1 MSGKIPLEKFLVG
14 SCQASN
20 SNTKAL
26 DLSENR
32 NNLHHIFE
40 QQDLYALWAAFSAK
54 RPLLI
59 RGEPGTGKS
68 QAAKAIAQRLGWGFV
83 KETINGTTE
92 LSDLHWH
99 FDAIGRLAEA
109 QVMGSGGS
117 SKEKGDDPLNP
128 LNFLAPGA
136 FWWAY
141 NWKTA
146 SGQFARCKTQ
156 IRSKPENFGDGEE
169 PKGVVLL
176 LDEIDKAQP
185 DLANGLL
192 ETLGDRS
199 FNVPFLS
206 SNNNNSDINPVKAAE
221 DANVLV
227 VITTNEEREL
237 PSAFLRRCFVHTLNM
252 GPVFDESENYT
263 ESDKTS
269 AKCNWLIERGKLHFG
284 SSIKDD
290 VYKKAAEL
298 VWADREAQTLYKPGL
313 AEYIDLLK
321 ALSEVKSESD
331 EEAKE
336 QLAMLEAI
344 SSYALKKEMS

>member
-1 MSGKIPLEKFLVG
+1 MVNVTIDDFKKGGLEHKE
-14 SCQASN
+14 SS
-20 SNTKAL
+20 
-26 DLSENR
+26 
-32 NNLHHIFE
+32 HIFE
-40 QQDLYALWAAFSAK
+40 EQDLYALWAAFSAK

-68 QAAKAIAQRLGWGFV
+68 QTAKAIAQHLGWGFV

-109 QVMGSGGS
+109 QVQSVS
-117 SKEKGDDPLNP
+117 EAVDREARLDP

-141 NWKTA
+141 NWQSA
-146 SGQFARCKTQ
+146 SDQFTKCKTQ
-156 IRSKPENFGDGEE
+156 IRSKPEHFGKDKSSENKKPE
-169 PKGVVLL
+169 GVVLL

-185 DLANGLL
+185 ELANGLL

-206 SNNNNSDINPVKAAE
+206 SNDNNSDINPVKAAT

-237 PSAFLRRCFVHTLNM
+237 PSAFLRRCFVHTLTMEPKDLND
-252 GPVFDESENYT
+252 DE
-263 ESDKTS
+263 DLH
-269 AKCNWLIERGKLHFG
+269 AARIAWLVKRGKLHFEDK
-284 SSIKDD
+284 INKE
-290 VYKKAAEL
+290 VYTQAAEL
-298 VWADREAQTLYKPGL
+298 VWKDREAQTLYKPGL

-321 ALSEVKSESD
+321 ALSEVK
-331 EEAKE
+331 AKE
-336 QLAMLEAI
+336 QLAMLNAI

>member
-1 MSGKIPLEKFLVG
+1 MEKVYLKNFL
-14 SCQASN
+14 
-20 SNTKAL
+20 SNT
-26 DLSENR
+26 NR
-32 NNLHHIFE
+32 ESDSQSNLHHIFE
-40 QQDLYALWAAFSAK
+40 QPDLYALWAAFAAK

-68 QAAKAIAQRLGWGFV
+68 QAAKAIARRLGWGFV

-109 QVMGSGGS
+109 QVMGSGGTS
-117 SKEKGDDPLNP
+117 EKDDPLNP

-146 SGQFARCKTQ
+146 NEQFEACKTQ
-156 IRSKPENFGDGEE
+156 IRSRPEVFGKDTGA

-206 SNNNNSDINPVKAAE
+206 SNKLDNNSDINPVKASE

-237 PSAFLRRCFVHTLNM
+237 PSAFLRRCFVHTLTM
-252 GPVFDESENYT
+252 GPVFDDNKNLSEI
-263 ESDKTS
+263 EKTS
-269 AKCNWLIERGKLHFG
+269 AKYEWLVERGKLHFG
-284 SSIKDD
+284 EDIDKD
-290 VYKKAAEL
+290 VYTHAAEL
-298 VWADREAQTLYKPGL
+298 VWKDREVQTLYKPGL

-321 ALSEVKSESD
+321 ALNAVD
-331 EEAKE
+331 GTE
-336 QLAMLEAI
+336 QEKMLEAI
-344 SSYALKKEMS
+344 SSYALKKEMR

>member
-1 MSGKIPLEKFLVG
+1 MIYEK
-14 SCQASN
+14 
-20 SNTKAL
+20 
-26 DLSENR
+26 ENFFQFHK
-32 NNLHHIFE
+32 LIHKQDDFSHIFE
-40 QQDLYALWAAFSAK
+40 EQDLYALWAAFSAK

-68 QAAKAIAQRLGWGFV
+68 QTAKAIAQHLGWGFV

-109 QVMGSGGS
+109 QVMGSGGTS
-117 SKEKGDDPLNP
+117 EKDDPLNP

-146 SGQFARCKTQ
+146 SDQFAKCKTQ
-156 IRSKPENFGDGEE
+156 IRSKPENFSKTKTPESKKPE
-169 PKGVVLL
+169 GVVLL

-206 SNNNNSDINPVKAAE
+206 SNDDNSDINPVKAAA

-252 GPVFDESENYT
+252 GPVFDENENFT
-263 ESDKTS
+263 ESDKKN
-269 AKCNWLIERGKLHFG
+269 AKCDWLIERGKLHFEEN
-284 SSIKDD
+284 INEE
-290 VYKKAAEL
+290 VYTQAAEL
-298 VWADREAQTLYKPGL
+298 VWKDREAQTLYKPGL

-321 ALSEVKSESD
+321 ALSEVKSESGD
-331 EEAKE
+331 EAKE
-336 QLAMLEAI
+336 QLTMLNAI
-344 SSYALKKEMS
+344 SNYALKKEMR

>member
-1 MSGKIPLEKFLVG
+1 MQRFNLNRFLSAKDNSDDSPNKIP
-14 SCQASN
+14 
-20 SNTKAL
+20 
-26 DLSENR
+26 
-32 NNLHHIFE
+32 HIFE
-40 QQDLYALWAAFSAK
+40 DADCYALWAAFASK

-68 QAAKAIAQRLGWGFV
+68 QTAKAIAQHLGWGFV

-109 QVMGSGGS
+109 QVQGVSETG
-117 SKEKGDDPLNP
+117 EREARLDP

-141 NWKTA
+141 NWQTA
-146 SGQFARCKTQ
+146 SDQFTKCKTQ
-156 IRSKPENFGDGEE
+156 IRSKPEHFGKDKSSENKKPE
-169 PKGVVLL
+169 GVVLL

-185 DLANGLL
+185 DLGNGLL

-237 PSAFLRRCFVHTLNM
+237 PSAFLRRCFVHMLNM
-252 GPVFDESENYT
+252 GPVFDENENFT
-263 ESDKTS
+263 ESDKAS

-284 SSIKDD
+284 SSINKD
-290 VYKKAAEL
+290 VYQKAAEL
-298 VWADREAQTLYKPGL
+298 VWADREAQKLYKPGL

-321 ALSEVKSESD
+321 ALSAVD
-331 EEAKE
+331 VKE
-336 QLAMLEAI
+336 QLAMLNAI

>member
-1 MSGKIPLEKFLVG
+1 MTIDLKLFLD
-14 SCQASN
+14 
-20 SNTKAL
+20 AL
-26 DLSENR
+26 DGFTSSKSTN
-32 NNLHHIFE
+32 HIFE

-68 QAAKAIAQRLGWGFV
+68 QTAKAIAQHLGWGFV

-117 SKEKGDDPLNP
+117 SKEKGDDPLSP

-141 NWKTA
+141 NWQTA
-146 SGQFARCKTQ
+146 SDQFAKCKTQ
-156 IRSKPENFGDGEE
+156 IRSKPEHFSKAKSSENETPE
-169 PKGVVLL
+169 NKKPEGVVLL

-237 PSAFLRRCFVHTLNM
+237 PSAFLRRCFVHTLTMEPKDLND
-252 GPVFDESENYT
+252 DE
-263 ESDKTS
+263 DLH
-269 AKCNWLIERGKLHFG
+269 AARIAWLVKRGELHFG
-284 SSIKDD
+284 EKINKE
-290 VYKKAAEL
+290 VYTQAAEL
-298 VWADREAQTLYKPGL
+298 VWKDREAQTLYKPGL

-321 ALSEVKSESD
+321 ALSAVD
-331 EEAKE
+331 VKE
-336 QLAMLEAI
+336 QLTMLNAI